1 MVAESGNRTGTGML
15 PGPMQE
21 APSRH
26 THPRRL
32 SDRRVSWGRWI
43 ALVVVLMIVALGFAA
58 SRYYDWCQAAS
69 GSHDPVTVEVRDGQ
83 SGSEIVDALHEE
95 GVVRCGLVSKWLLRR
110 SGVEDEFR
118 AGTFEL
124 TTNMTPEDA
133 FEVLT
138 SAPEPVPTVRL
149 TIPEGYR
156 LTQIAERVHEALG
169 IPPKAF
175 MQAVG
180 SRNWSQPPYL
190 PEEAESLEGFLFP
203 ETYEFVEGDT
213 RAGDVI
219 RKLLDQFAEE
229 VGGLPWDRAEELGV
243 TPYEVVVIAS
253 MIEKEAALDEERAL
267 IAGVIYNRLAIP
279 MTLGIDATLLY
290 DDPTPDGQLSFSDL
304 EFDSPYNTRIN
315 PGLPPTPI
323 ASPGR
328 ASLEAALAP
337 ADTEFLFYVLCGED
351 GRHEFGLTAAEHE
364 ANRAKC
370 NE

>member
-1 MVAESGNRTGTGML
+1 V
-15 PGPMQE
+15 
-21 APSRH
+21 
-26 THPRRL
+26 
-32 SDRRVSWGRWI
+32 
-43 ALVVVLMIVALGFAA
+43 ALVLVLAIVGLGVAA
-58 SRYYDWCQAAS
+58 SRYYGWCQETS
-69 GSHDPVTVEVRDGQ
+69 GPTDRVTFVVRDGE
-83 SGSEIVDALHEE
+83 SGSEIVNGLHDE
-95 GVVRCGLVSKWLLRR
+95 GVIRCGLVSKWLLRR
-110 SGVEDEFR
+110 SGVEGEFR

-124 TTNMTPEDA
+124 TTNMTPDEA

-138 SAPEPVPTVRL
+138 TPPEPAPTVRL

-169 IPPKAF
+169 VPTKAL
-175 MQAVG
+175 MRAIE
-180 SRNWSQPPYL
+180 SRNWSLPPYL
-190 PEEAESLEGFLFP
+190 PKDAESPEGFLFP
-203 ETYEFVEGDT
+203 ETYQFVKGQT
-213 RAGDVI
+213 RPDDVI
-219 RKLLDQFAEE
+219 RELLDQFAVEAE
-229 VGGLPWDRAEELGV
+229 DLPWERAEELGV

-253 MIEKEAALDEERAL
+253 MIEKEAALDEERPL

-337 ADTEFLFYVLCGED
+337 ADTEFLFYVLCGAD
-351 GRHEFGLTAAEHE
+351 GHHEFGKTSAEHE